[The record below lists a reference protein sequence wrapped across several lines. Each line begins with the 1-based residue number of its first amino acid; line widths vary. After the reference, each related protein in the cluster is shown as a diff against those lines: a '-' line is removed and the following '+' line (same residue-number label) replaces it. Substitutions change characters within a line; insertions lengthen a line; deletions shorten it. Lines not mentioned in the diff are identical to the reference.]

1 MIFSW
6 LIFLKEKIIGDNWL
20 LEFFDG
26 NSSCFATQM
35 PFLRYRSGLGEI
47 ILFKPWYCFDSFH
60 SVSFTSP
67 SQKLWSSSY
76 SEWNFFIPY
85 LSKSLVQFRNCVFK
99 LLLQQIL
106 DSSVYKNLRVWV
118 WWKFNFHWIC
128 GPGQNIKIQKS
139 GNYIILF
146 LAMLNKRWSKCTTWK
161 SSFVFQDQ
169 FPCHTTSVNESKD
182 LRPLHKAKEVGET
195 T

>member
-26 NSSCFATQM
+26 NSSCFATQI

-106 DSSVYKNLRVWV
+106 DSSVYKTLGYGCGEIESLIFIGFVVQVRTLKYRNLV
-118 WWKFNFHWIC
+118 
-128 GPGQNIKIQKS
+128 
-139 GNYIILF
+139 
-146 LAMLNKRWSKCTTWK
+146 TT
-161 SSFVFQDQ
+161 
-169 FPCHTTSVNESKD
+169 
-182 LRPLHKAKEVGET
+182 
-195 T
+195 